1 MEELGAIGG
10 WVDGLD
16 WVVLKMLIKIP
27 DRDGGR
33 IGDAPSLRV

>member
-10 WVDGLD
+10 YVDGLD

-27 DRDGGR
+27 ARGGGR
-33 IGDAPSLRV
+33 IGGAPSLRV